1 MSRIRVIAKQLGDR
15 HFQINLSN
23 RIAIVTQSLLR
34 AGKGGRMARVKAAYF
49 GFSTHDEAMQFANQ
63 IRGRF
68 PKVRLQ
74 VRKSERL
81 TTAFEVKVSHENAER
96 LAWEIVQRSE
106 TTGQRIERH
115 LRVVATRPSLAP
127 DAPVRKSYHG
137 RTVVMTGTG
146 QAIGID

>member
-1 MSRIRVIAKQLGDR
+1 MNRIRVRAQQLGDR

-23 RIAIVTQSLLR
+23 RIAVVTQSLLR

-49 GFSTHDEAMQFANQ
+49 GFNSHDEAIKFANE

-115 LRVVATRPSLAP
+115 LKVVAARPSLAP
-127 DAPVRKSYHG
+127 DAPVAPRHTNRTLVISGG
-137 RTVVMTGTG
+137 R
-146 QAIGID
+146 AIGID

>member
-1 MSRIRVIAKQLGDR
+1 MNRIRVTAKQLGER

-23 RIAIVTQSLLR
+23 RIAVVTQSLLR

-49 GFSTHDEAMQFANQ
+49 GFGTHDEAMQFANQ

-115 LRVVATRPSLAP
+115 LKVIASRPSLAP

-137 RTVVMTGTG
+137 RTVVMCGDR
-146 QAIGID
+146 AIGID

>member
-1 MSRIRVIAKQLGDR
+1 MNRIRVTAKQLGER

-49 GFSTHDEAMQFANQ
+49 GFGTHNEAMQFANQ
-63 IRGRF
+63 IRRRF

-115 LRVVATRPSLAP
+115 LKVVATRPSLAP
-127 DAPVRKSYHG
+127 DAPVAPRHTG
-137 RTVVMTGTG
+137 RTLVMSGNR
-146 QAIGID
+146 AIGID